1 MYFRMALFGNFKREP
16 KREPKRKCKPKRQ
29 QYEPKR
35 KHKPLCLVLFAANML

>member
-16 KREPKRKCKPKRQ
+16 KRKRQQYEPKRQ

-35 KHKPLCLVLFAANML
+35 KRKPLCLVLFAANML